1 MIRFF
6 IFIASVLVAS
16 NFAFDAETEL
26 VIDNIVENI
35 FMENNRIPGLGVSVV
50 RNGTVLMSKG
60 YGMKNISAGLA
71 SDGNTLFAI
80 GSITKV
86 KNKIKNNIHSMIA
99 LNISKLI
106 ELRSSSCDQNFK

>member
-1 MIRFF
+1 MKFRLF
-6 IFIASVLVAS
+6 IFIASLLAS
-16 NFAFDAETEL
+16 NYAFDDDTEQ
-26 VIDNIVENI
+26 VIDNLVENF
-35 FMENNRIPGLGVSVV
+35 FMENNRIPGLGMSVV

-86 KNKIKNNIHSMIA
+86 KNNV
-99 LNISKLI
+99 
-106 ELRSSSCDQNFK
+106 